1 MILVDALPLSV
12 ELGGE
17 EYPINTDFRYWI
29 LFEQMMQDRE
39 IDDFQKM
46 AQAIDLFFG
55 NDSNLECDFQE
66 IMDAILW
73 FYSCGKS
80 ESNGKSKGANKRQ
93 EIYDYETD
101 EDYIFAAFLD
111 QYGIDLTTDRLHWW
125 KFRALFKSLKSDNEI
140 VKIMGYRAMEISS
153 DMPKEQQKFYR
164 EMKELYRLED
174 GRTAEE
180 KEQDFNESFAALF

>member
-29 LFEQMMQDRE
+29 LFEQMMQDRKL
-39 IDDFQKM
+39 DDFQKM
-46 AQAIDLFFG
+46 TQAMDLFFG
-55 NDSNLECDFQE
+55 NDGDPECDLQE
-66 IMDAILW
+66 AMDAILW
-73 FYSCGKS
+73 FYSCGKMDG
-80 ESNGKSKGANKRQ
+80 NGKGGRSNKRQ
-93 EIYDYETD
+93 EIYDYEAD

-111 QYGIDLTTDRLHWW
+111 QYGIDLTIDRLHWW
-125 KFRALFKSLKSDNEI
+125 KFRALFKALKSDNEI
-140 VKIMGYRAMEISS
+140 VKIMGYRAMEISA